1 MATGLSRH
9 QLFCVHSPKSNC
21 SPYKSQT
28 RNPNFSVRL
37 RTVPKSSTRKH
48 TGVSLESESPGPQ
61 EPKSATGCDHVDP
74 NLPSS
79 SSPSHSLSSLAQSF
93 RNGLKVDELGVEIL
107 TIALPAA
114 LALAADP
121 VMSLVDTAFV
131 GHLGSVELAAVGVSV
146 SVFNLVSKLFN
157 VPLLNITTSFVAE
170 EQALVSKAA
179 EDSSQIGS
187 DGMGEHKGKKLL
199 PSVSTSLALAASIGI
214 AEAVALFFGSG
225 FLMNIMGIPVE
236 SPMRVPAEHFLTL
249 RAFGAPPIVIALAA
263 QGTFRGF
270 MDTKTP
276 LYAIGKLHHV
286 SPHLS
291 LGPLPLICAGNLLNA
306 LLDPILIFTFDLGIG
321 GAAVATVISE
331 YIIPCRLLTRY
342 LIAFILL
349 WKLSGKILLIA
360 PNNDGGR
367 LARYL
372 KSGGLLIGRTLA
384 VLVTMTLATSMAARE
399 GPIPMAGHQ
408 ICVQVWLAVSLLT
421 DALALAGQ
429 ALLASGYTQGNY
441 EQARQVICR
450 VLQIGLVTGI
460 VLAVVLFVGFGA
472 FSSLFSTDLEVL
484 TIAWSGILFVAGS
497 QPMNA
502 LAFVLDGLYYGV
514 SDFGYAA
521 YSMVLVGLIS
531 SIFLLLAA
539 PAFGLAGVWMG
550 LFLFMTLR
558 VVAGIWR
565 GIGRL
570 GIHMS
575 IAPINVSSNLESNL
589 HFVHDFSESLSIF
602 VGLKK
607 WTMED
612 GLV

>member
-1 MATGLSRH
+1 MASTLTRH
-9 QLFCVHSPKSNC
+9 HLLCLYSPKPNPS
-21 SPYKSQT
+21 SFKSQSPI
-28 RNPNFSVRL
+28 RNPNFSFRL
-37 RTVPKSSTRKH
+37 RTTVLKSSPQKR
-48 TGVSLESESPGPQ
+48 VSTPIETPPQ
-61 EPKSATGCDHVDP
+61 DLKPAETPPPRVDP
-74 NLPSS
+74 VPPSFS
-79 SSPSHSLSSLAQSF
+79 SRLRRLRDGIKF
-93 RNGLKVDELGVEIL
+93 DELALEIL
-107 TIALPAA
+107 SIALPAA

-121 VMSLVDTAFV
+121 IASLVDSAFV

-170 EQALVSKAA
+170 EQALISKAA
-179 EDSSQIGS
+179 KDSEM
-187 DGMGEHKGKKLL
+187 DKDRAGEHKGKVLL

-214 AEAVALFFGSG
+214 AEAVALSFGSG
-225 FLMNIMGIPVE
+225 FLMNIMGIPAD
-236 SPMRVPAEHFLTL
+236 SPMRVPAEQFLTW

-270 MDTKTP
+270 KDTKTP
-276 LYAIGKLHHV
+276 LYAIG
-286 SPHLS
+286 
-291 LGPLPLICAGNLLNA
+291 AGNLLNA
-306 LLDPILIFTFDLGIG
+306 LLDPILIFLFGIGIG
-321 GAAVATVISE
+321 GAAIATVISE
-331 YIIPCRLLTRY
+331 Y

-349 WKLSGKILLIA
+349 WELNGKVLLIS
-360 PNNDGGR
+360 PNIDGR
-367 LARYL
+367 KVASYL

-408 ICVQVWLAVSLLT
+408 ICIQVWLAVSLLT

-429 ALLASGYTQGNY
+429 ALLASGYSQGNY
-441 EQARQVICR
+441 EQSRQVIYR
-450 VLQIGLVTGI
+450 VLQIGLVSGTA
-460 VLAVVLFVGFGA
+460 LAVILFLGFGA
-472 FSSLFSTDLEVL
+472 FSSLFTTDLEVL

-531 SIFLLLAA
+531 SMYLLVAA
-539 PAFGLAGVWMG
+539 PAFGLAGVWSG

-565 GIGRL
+565 L
-570 GIHMS
+570 GSKSGPWKMVWS
-575 IAPINVSSNLESNL
+575 EMKQES
-589 HFVHDFSESLSIF
+589 E
-602 VGLKK
+602 
-607 WTMED
+607 
-612 GLV
+612 